1 MLCCEIPVADAGG
14 GICRLERRVIPEEMS
29 GDSIVVGALAN
40 NEFCPGSVLED
51 VVGCGRAR
59 SDDKVGAATAY
70 GMGSVEVSSF
80 RSSGC
85 QIPCCSAVGRSA
97 VSILVFSNL
106 AFSFQGRHGSVWAMQ
121 SYWHSIRSAATY
133 RILLLPC
140 HE

>member
-1 MLCCEIPVADAGG
+1 MLCCGIPVADAGG

-29 GDSIVVGALAN
+29 GDSIVVGGLAN

-70 GMGSVEVSSF
+70 GMGSIEVSSF

-85 QIPCCSAVGRSA
+85 QIPMLQCGRTLCRIDLGVFQPCLFLSRATWECLGYAILLAFHQVGRHLSY
-97 VSILVFSNL
+97 L
-106 AFSFQGRHGSVWAMQ
+106 AFAM
-121 SYWHSIRSAATY
+121 
-133 RILLLPC
+133 P
-140 HE
+140 